1 MGRREGREGRE
12 GRGLHTVISRQSTMG
27 EFVRFT
33 HRAAMCVSDEAWTVQ
48 QDNVTA
54 AHPKQLTDQVSVLWQ
69 SFIKWVKEFIGRKG

>member
-1 MGRREGREGRE
+1 
-12 GRGLHTVISRQSTMG
+12 MG

-33 HRAAMCVSDEAWTVQ
+33 HRAAMCVSDEAWRVQ

-69 SFIKWVKEFIGRKG
+69 SFIKGLKNSLGEKVD